1 MERSFRNRTQVV
13 GFPEGGGEGSKLVS
27 PSSVS
32 GDVPIVGATVVFGI

>member
-1 MERSFRNRTQVV
+1 MERCFRNRTQAV
-13 GFPEGGGEGSKLVS
+13 GFPEDGGEGSTLS